1 VDPVPIPIS
10 ILNQKRVK
18 IGSWNVRRGLLI
30 REEEL
35 RSLIRTNKLNVI
47 FLVET
52 DTNAVNEES
61 DYQIE
66 GFKTLVQ
73 NKKEASDL
81 TRIICLIDNGL
92 ADHLVI
98 REDLSSKDFPSLW
111 IELVNDTGR
120 NVLCGGFYREWA
132 PKGEKSISAQVTSMK
147 IFTRQIETATQEN
160 KSILIMGDANLCN
173 LKWDTQG
180 YVYRKISDELRDTL
194 TQCGLSENKLGI
206 TYTADRIA
214 EDGSEITSALDHVYR
229 SQDLVKN
236 TESFKLQ
243 SSATDHLP
251 VVTVI
256 NMTVKT
262 QTGRVKE
269 GTMIRKRSMRDF
281 TQTRWIDCLRNRDW
295 TGISNLT
302 DVNEKTAELTNQIN
316 LALDE
321 CAPYKR
327 FKLRKNFRPGLSEKA
342 KQMICERNRIRKEIA
357 TAKSSERSALKT
369 KYKQIRNRTITQI
382 RNDTIKRNGERIAGA
397 KNEGETWK
405 VVNEII
411 KPRSDNT
418 ITINGPE
425 GEISDEQD
433 VADTFNTFF
442 IKKVADLK
450 DKIDPNL
457 RRDPLEK
464 IRRKTKDMN
473 LSLKI
478 KAVTQR
484 KVEKLMKKM
493 KKKKSKGNDGIPQD
507 CLLLGQEVLTGP
519 LTEIINASITSGI
532 FPDQWKEAIVVPI
545 LKKGDPKETKNYR
558 PVSCLPAAS
567 KVLEKVVCEQ
577 LTRFAEVHK
586 LLPNNQH
593 GFRAQRSTMTALSS
607 MQKEWIKNTEE
618 GLMTGV
624 LVWDLSAAFDTLDI
638 DVFIEKLNIYGA
650 DSTTQEWFK
659 SYLENRTQR
668 VRIGGALSAPLKL
681 VSGVPQGGILSPI
694 VFTLYTADMEL
705 WLQSSKLFNFA
716 DDTTTDTKGTEA
728 RTIKKN
734 IETDALNV
742 LQFMASNGLVA
753 NQSKTEFL
761 MLNDKGKSGTVLEEV
776 IVGNATVKRTSHTKL
791 LGIVIEETQEWPI
804 HFANLEKSLNQR
816 LFLIRRIARQI
827 PQNKLMGIV
836 HSLWISKLRYGLQLC
851 TKIRLNESDKTQE
864 NMKSL
869 QRTQNRML
877 RAIDGTKIKDKISTS
892 SMLQKFGLL
901 SINQLAAKIKLIE
914 GWKIVNNEEYPLS
927 LDPYNRKREEISHYL
942 RTQPNRIFNDTSKLS
957 KSESS
962 FHLDTARLWNNSP
975 SAVRDATSLPMAK
988 SAIDIY
994 CKSLPL

>member
-1 VDPVPIPIS
+1 MFI
-10 ILNQKRVK
+10 Q
-18 IGSWNVRRGLLI
+18 
-30 REEEL
+30 
-35 RSLIRTNKLNVI
+35 
-47 FLVET
+47 
-52 DTNAVNEES
+52 
-61 DYQIE
+61 
-66 GFKTLVQ
+66 
-73 NKKEASDL
+73 
-81 TRIICLIDNGL
+81 
-92 ADHLVI
+92 
-98 REDLSSKDFPSLW
+98 SLW
-111 IELVNDTGR
+111 IELINDTGR

-180 YVYRKISDELRDTL
+180 YSYRKISDELRDTL
-194 TQCGLSENKLGI
+194 TQCGLSEKKLGI
-206 TYTADRIA
+206 TYTADRLT
-214 EDGSEITSALDHVYR
+214 EDGSEITSALDHVYL
-229 SQDLVKN
+229 SQDLIKN

-251 VVTVI
+251 ILAVI

-262 QTGRVKE
+262 QKGSVKE
-269 GTMIRKRSMRDF
+269 ETTIRKRSMRDF

-295 TGISNLT
+295 TGISTLT

-316 LALDE
+316 LALDD

-327 FKLRKNFRPGLSEKA
+327 FKLRKHFRPGLSEKA

-357 TAKSSERSALKT
+357 TAKSSERPALKT

-382 RNDTIKRNGERIAGA
+382 RNDTINRNGERIAGA

-411 KPRSDNT
+411 KPRLDNK

-425 GEISDEQD
+425 GEISEEQE

-450 DKIDPNL
+450 DKIDHNL
-457 RRDPLEK
+457 LRDPLEK
-464 IRRKTKDMN
+464 IRQKTKDMN

-478 KAVTQR
+478 KTVTHR
-484 KVEKLMKKM
+484 KVEKVMKEM

-507 CLLLGQEVLTGP
+507 CLLLGQEILAGP
-519 LTEIINASITSGI
+519 LTEIINASITSGV

-545 LKKGDPKETKNYR
+545 LKKGNPKETKNYR

-593 GFRAQRSTMTALSS
+593 GFRTQRSTMTALSS

-638 DVFIEKLNIYGA
+638 DVFIEKLKIYGA
-650 DSTTQEWFK
+650 DSTTLEWFK

-716 DDTTTDTKGTEA
+716 DDTTT
-728 RTIKKN
+728 
-734 IETDALNV
+734 
-742 LQFMASNGLVA
+742 
-753 NQSKTEFL
+753 
-761 MLNDKGKSGTVLEEV
+761 
-776 IVGNATVKRTSHTKL
+776 
-791 LGIVIEETQEWPI
+791 
-804 HFANLEKSLNQR
+804 
-816 LFLIRRIARQI
+816 
-827 PQNKLMGIV
+827 
-836 HSLWISKLRYGLQLC
+836 
-851 TKIRLNESDKTQE
+851 
-864 NMKSL
+864 
-869 QRTQNRML
+869 
-877 RAIDGTKIKDKISTS
+877 
-892 SMLQKFGLL
+892 
-901 SINQLAAKIKLIE
+901 
-914 GWKIVNNEEYPLS
+914 
-927 LDPYNRKREEISHYL
+927 
-942 RTQPNRIFNDTSKLS
+942 
-957 KSESS
+957 
-962 FHLDTARLWNNSP
+962 
-975 SAVRDATSLPMAK
+975 
-988 SAIDIY
+988 
-994 CKSLPL
+994 